1 MRRWALVL
9 AVLAVGACGDDD
21 AGDAE
26 TPTTTSFIEQFGDDV
41 DRVESIGTVD
51 VGIDDDEQVVY
62 LDDCELAEDLTA
74 AGGDFGPASETTG
87 YAVVCP

>member
-9 AVLAVGACGDDD
+9 VVLAVGACGDDD

-26 TPTTTSFIEQFGDDV
+26 TPATTRFIEQFGDDI
-41 DRVESIGTVD
+41 DRVETIGTVQ
-51 VGIDDDEQVVY
+51 VGIDDDERVVY
-62 LDDCELAEDLTA
+62 LEDCELAEDLTA

-87 YAVVCP
+87 YTVVCP